1 MKTKLFFILL
11 IFGTFVSCKDVS
23 NEIQLPDTTID
34 PYSDSIWVKVTNFD
48 SNVYLRCIYANGKDI
63 YAGTDEKI
71 YYSDNNGIS
80 WTYASSINQ
89 HGLRS
94 ICGDKENVWGGQSL
108 NGLYQSKDKCK
119 TWTKI
124 NNGIPENEAIYSLSI
139 SNNILYVGTYGSGLY
154 RSINNGAT
162 FEKVFDCAPEGEPI
176 WKISSEGSN
185 VVIAI
190 FRRGIFSSSDN
201 GITWSDISF
210 KDNSEFYPRG
220 LKIFKNTIYVSN
232 QPYVYKKSV
241 FDNDWKICSSNLFL
255 WSSFNGIE
263 SKGDTLVVATSY
275 GISFSTDES
284 NTCTNYDFSRK
295 RDLNIQFDISCND
308 KFVFSTDQYNVWR
321 TKLK

>member
-1 MKTKLFFILL
+1 MKTKLFSILL
-11 IFGTFVSCKDVS
+11 ILGTFVSCKDVS

-34 PYSDSIWVKVTNFD
+34 PYSDSIWVKVSNFD

-108 NGLYQSKDKCK
+108 YGLYQSKDKCK

-124 NNGIPENEAIYSLSI
+124 NNGIPENELIYSLSI

-210 KDNSEFYPRG
+210 KDNSEFYPTG
-220 LKIFKNTIYVSN
+220 LKIFRNSIYVSN

-241 FDNDWKICSSNLFL
+241 FDNDWKICNNNLFL

-263 SKGDTLVVATSY
+263 SKGDTLVVATTY

-284 NTCTNYDFSRK
+284 KTWTNYDFSRK
-295 RDLNIQFDISCND
+295 KDLNVQYDISCND